1 MKKRLM
7 ALAMAAMMALGCA
20 ACGGGADTA
29 AETEGGNTVVV
40 AIDGGFSTLDPGY
53 VYEKYPLLAVN
64 ACYETLFKFV
74 ENDGAPE
81 PLLVDTYEFSDDAM
95 TLTMTLKDGIV
106 FASGNPMT
114 SADVAFSINRTK
126 NLQSNPAFLADTIAS
141 VETPDEKTIV
151 LNLTQPDAAIIAKL
165 AYGSFSVLDSEV
177 VKANGG
183 TDAEDAVTAD
193 TAQAYLDSTSAG
205 SGMYILTSYTPDAEF
220 VLEKNPNYWGE
231 ATNVDK
237 YIVQIQP
244 DSNTQMMTLANG
256 DIDVALNLTDDTM
269 AEIESNDSIAMIND
283 ATNTVGFVM
292 MNMDETYGGPVSDPL
307 VQQAIRKALDYAG
320 MKDLVG
326 EGTATP
332 YSIIQTTFM
341 GSKGERPEDYTN
353 IEEAK
358 ALLAEAGY
366 ADGFTIDLVV
376 SDLSM
381 EGIMLT
387 DMAQKVADD
396 LAQIG
401 ITANIVTQAW
411 SGGYG
416 DDYRDGKLGFT
427 VMYWGTDYNDPNVQ
441 LEFLPGAS
449 VGLRAG
455 WTAEMDPEL
464 AALYN
469 EAMAETDE
477 AARVAVL
484 EQIQDMMYENGPFIM
499 IAQAPAHIGYNVRL
513 EGVAI
518 SDPYALDVTKIN
530 IVG

>member
-1 MKKRLM
+1 M

-29 AETEGGNTVVV
+29 ADAEGGNTVVV

-53 VYEKYPLLAVN
+53 VYEKYPTLAVN
-64 ACYETLFKFV
+64 ACYETLFKFM

-81 PLLVDTYEFSDDAM
+81 PLLVDTYEFSEDGM
-95 TLTMTLKDGIV
+95 TLTMTLKDGV
-106 FASGNPMT
+106 TFASGNVMT

-141 VETPDEKTIV
+141 VDTPDDKTVV
-151 LNLTQPDAAIIAKL
+151 LNLTQPDAGILAKL
-165 AYGSFSVLDSEV
+165 AYVSFAVLDSAV
-177 VKANGG
+177 VKENGG
-183 TDAEDAVTAD
+183 TDAEDAATTD

-231 ATNVDK
+231 STNVDK

-244 DSNTQMMTLANG
+244 DSNTQMMTLAGG
-256 DIDVALNLTDDTM
+256 DLDVALNLTDDTM
-269 AEIESNDSIAMIND
+269 AELEGTDGIAMING

-292 MNMDETYGGPVSDPL
+292 MNMDESIGGPVSNPL
-307 VQQAIRKALDYAG
+307 VQQAIRKALDYNG

-341 GSKGERPEDYTN
+341 GSKGERAADYTN

-358 ALLAEAGY
+358 DLLAQAGY
-366 ADGFTIDLVV
+366 ADGFTVDLVV

-455 WTAEMDPEL
+455 WTADMDPEL
-464 AALYN
+464 AKLYQAAT
-469 EAMAETDE
+469 EETDNDAR
-477 AARVAVL
+477 AAIL
-484 EQIQDMMYENGPFIM
+484 GQIQDMTYENGPFIM
-499 IAQAPAHIGYNVRL
+499 VAQAPAHIGYNTRL

-518 SDPYALDVTKIN
+518 SDPYTLDVTKIN